1 MRDKLLKTLPISGL
15 FVILAL
21 IRVYENELFY
31 DTFITFYKSHYS
43 LDSLLNLDYTKLF
56 LNTFFRYLLNAI
68 ISIAILYFAFKT
80 KEILRFSVLFYSIG
94 FTILISAYI
103 LIVLNLTQDIYQLFF
118 YTRRFLI
125 QPIFI
130 LLLLPAFYYQRINK

>member
-15 FVILAL
+15 FAILVL

-31 DTFITFYKSHYS
+31 DPFINFYKSHYS

-68 ISIAILYFAFKT
+68 ISIAILHFAFKT

-94 FTILISAYI
+94 FTILILAYI